1 VPQRTMEQTRISAL
15 RREIAAIEGR
25 PIRFGEDADLR
36 EEAGYVPALSRDRT
50 VVGESEF
57 VTPPLEGEGR
67 RVAPGRGP
75 IDQAGTPTRVASR
88 RDLPLSGG
96 GTVSYRLTLG
106 LDELDRRLGGGL
118 PLAALHEVRSDE
130 TRGSGAATGF
140 AAALLTRLAEVQAKP
155 ILWIEEEMAGVE
167 AGLPFGGGLACFGL
181 DPHRL
186 ILIRARKA
194 EDALWVFEEGLR
206 CTGLAAALL
215 VLRASPSALDLTVSR
230 RLALRSA
237 AHGVMGLLLRQASE
251 AEPGAATTRWRV
263 VPQPVAVMDGFAE
276 GIGRPAWRAE
286 LEKSRL
292 GPVGTFDLEWDHGAK
307 RFAEPAKADPVA
319 RPAVPFDRPRRAAG
333 AGTELALRQAG

>member
-1 VPQRTMEQTRISAL
+1 MEQAQIHAL

-25 PIRFGEDADLR
+25 ASAWESLSEIN
-36 EEAGYVPALSRDRT
+36 ALPS
-50 VVGESEF
+50 
-57 VTPPLEGEGR
+57 LEG
-67 RVAPGRGP
+67 
-75 IDQAGTPTRVASR
+75 
-88 RDLPLSGG
+88 
-96 GTVSYRLTLG
+96 RLAFG
-106 LDELDRRLGGGL
+106 VEALDRHLGGGL
-118 PLAALHEVRSDE
+118 PLAALHEIRSDE

-140 AAALLTRLAEVQAKP
+140 ATALLTRLAAIQAKP

-167 AGLPFGGGLACFGL
+167 AGLPFGGGMARFGL

-206 CTGLAAALL
+206 CTGVAGALL
-215 VLRASPSALDLTVSR
+215 VLRALPRAFDLTVSR

-251 AEPGAATTRWRV
+251 AEPGAATTRWRIM
-263 VPQPVAVMDGFAE
+263 PRPAAMMDSFAE

-292 GPVGTFDLEWDHGAK
+292 GPVGQFDLEWDHGAK
-307 RFAEPAKADPVA
+307 RFAEPEAAISVG
-319 RPAVPFDRPRRAAG
+319 RPAVSFDRPRRTAG
-333 AGTELALRQAG
+333 AGAELALRQAG